1 MERPR
6 VLVAMPREVFAK
18 VSRPGDMDLLRSFAE
33 VVECLFDREPS
44 EGELAELM
52 ADVDGCITSWGSPR
66 ITEGVLERARRLKIV
81 GHAAGSVKPYLCE
94 EVFRRGIVVVHAA
107 PLIAKSVAEFALALI
122 LVCLR
127 DVLGH
132 AEAAREGRWEYRE
145 ARPRVTRDL
154 RGKTVGVVGFGYVGR
169 ELVKLL
175 KPFDVRALVYDPH
188 VGEDVVRAHGAE
200 LVPLDELLRES
211 DVVTIHAAL
220 TEETYHMIG
229 ERELRLMKPTAY
241 LVNTARGAIVDTQ
254 ALVRALRE
262 GWIAGAALDV
272 FEEEPLPR
280 GHPLTELDNVVLT
293 PHVAGPSD
301 ERRSTLFRAVVED
314 LMRFFRGEE
323 PLYRVSYDRL
333 CFMA

>member
-1 MERPR
+1 MVRPKVYVTR
-6 VLVAMPREVFAK
+6 RLPFPAFELLKKYCDVDLHDSDEPPSREELKEHARGK
-18 VSRPGDMDLLRSFAE
+18 DALLCLLTDKIDREIMDLAPDLRVISTYSVGYDHIDVEEATKRGIYVTHTPGVLTE
-33 VVECLFDREPS
+33 AVADLAWALLLAVARRVVEADRCVR
-44 EGELAELM
+44 EGEWTIAWYPTFML
-52 ADVDGCITSWGSPR
+52 GSAVYGKTLGIIGLGR
-66 ITEGVLERARRLKIV
+66 IGTAVARRAKGFNMRVIYY
-81 GHAAGSVKPYLCE
+81 SRTRKPWLEEELGLEFKSLE
-94 EVFRRGIVVVHAA
+94 EV
-107 PLIAKSVAEFALALI
+107 
-122 LVCLR
+122 
-127 DVLGH
+127 
-132 AEAAREGRWEYRE
+132 
-145 ARPRVTRDL
+145 
-154 RGKTVGVVGFGYVGR
+154 
-169 ELVKLL
+169 
-175 KPFDVRALVYDPH
+175 
-188 VGEDVVRAHGAE
+188 
-200 LVPLDELLRES
+200 LRES
-211 DVVTIHAAL
+211 DFVVLTVAL